1 MFNTFFFT
9 WQVLPKMVSHQDLPE
24 HPACPDQRT
33 TIRQNPMTSQR
44 LLIINTQV
52 HYIDKQIG
60 NHEICHTKESQL
72 RITPPLVCRSIQC
85 LIPNSLSLSV
95 NHVFTHTEWKR
106 ERERELLTI
115 QCRSYL
121 PLGEWVYMYKRL
133 LLKIPV
139 FRKHRER
146 KIYMPDYWLD
156 WMQTDA

>member
-24 HPACPDQRT
+24 HPACPDRRT

-44 LLIINTQV
+44 SLIINTQV
-52 HYIDKQIG
+52 HYIDKRIG
-60 NHEICHTKESQL
+60 MKYVTLRNHSWESL
-72 RITPPLVCRSIQC
+72 PPLVCRSIQC

-139 FRKHRER
+139 FRKHWER